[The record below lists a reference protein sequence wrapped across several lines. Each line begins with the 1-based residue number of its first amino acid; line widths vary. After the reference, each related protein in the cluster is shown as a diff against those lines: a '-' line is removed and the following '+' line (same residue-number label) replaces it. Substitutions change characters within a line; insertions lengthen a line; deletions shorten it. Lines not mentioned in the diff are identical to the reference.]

1 MRRIIGITF
10 DLDDTLYDNRPVLE
24 RAERV
29 LHAWLARRYPRVV
42 EHFDITGLRRLRSRV
57 AEAHPHLQHDLS
69 VIRKL
74 TLSQAAQA
82 CGYEDELVEP
92 AFQVFLRAR
101 NQVQMYADVLPALG
115 ALRPRYALGAL
126 TNGNADI
133 EQLGLAPL
141 LQFSVCAAD
150 VGAAKPNP
158 QIFNEAARRLGTPP
172 EHLVHVGDDPLRDVA
187 GAAAAGLGTIWVNRA
202 GEAWPGGP
210 EADAEV
216 RSLSDLPAVL
226 SRME

>member
-115 ALRPRYALGAL
+115 ALRSRYALGAL

-141 LQFSVCAAD
+141 LQTSAPRSRIRKFSTRRRGGWVRPPNTWCTWAMIPCATWPAPPPRAW
-150 VGAAKPNP
+150 GRSGSTARATPGRAAPNP
-158 QIFNEAARRLGTPP
+158 TWRCAHWANY
-172 EHLVHVGDDPLRDVA
+172 
-187 GAAAAGLGTIWVNRA
+187 
-202 GEAWPGGP
+202 
-210 EADAEV
+210 
-216 RSLSDLPAVL
+216 PA
-226 SRME
+226 